1 MNDVFPSL
9 FPAEY
14 KEGSKKPD
22 KNQKPT
28 ISDSKKAEGIV
39 CDFGMEPGEGQFCK
53 VDASELLTDACA
65 YDGDY
70 GFKAGTPCI
79 LIKLNRVR
87 VLILKIL
94 LSEKLIHELI
104 LIYILNFLLVL
115 PLLSS
120 DCQ

>member
-1 MNDVFPSL
+1 MQPSLNDVFSSL

-79 LIKLNRVR
+79 LIKLNRVWE
-87 VLILKIL
+87 IKYD
-94 LSEKLIHELI
+94 LSIMKL
-104 LIYILNFLLVL
+104 
-115 PLLSS
+115 
-120 DCQ
+120 